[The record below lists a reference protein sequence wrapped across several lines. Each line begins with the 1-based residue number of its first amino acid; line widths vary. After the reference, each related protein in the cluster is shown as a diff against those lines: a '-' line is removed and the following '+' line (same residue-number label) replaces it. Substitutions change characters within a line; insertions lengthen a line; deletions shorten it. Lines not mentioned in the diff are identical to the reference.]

1 MTYVNAAGMIICGN
15 RGGMVTDAEIG
26 ERLKA
31 ARKARK
37 LSREQVA
44 QRIGKSVATIQH
56 NENGTRSITIDT
68 LTDYCKTLRIS
79 TDWLIAGIGQMSSPG
94 TGDPDIAEVINIM
107 SGNKDLKTEV
117 SAFARFRAGST
128 RNAS

>member
-1 MTYVNAAGMIICGN
+1 
-15 RGGMVTDAEIG
+15 MVTDAEIG

-94 TGDPDIAEVINIM
+94 TGDPDVAEVINIM
-107 SGNKDLKTEV
+107 SSDKALKNEIG
-117 SAFARFRAGST
+117 AFARFRAAQSKVAG
-128 RNAS
+128 

>member
-1 MTYVNAAGMIICGN
+1 
-15 RGGMVTDAEIG
+15 MVTDAEIG
-26 ERLKA
+26 ERLKE

-44 QRIGKSVATIQH
+44 QRIGKSVATVQH

-68 LTDYCKTLRIS
+68 LYDYCATLRIS
-79 TDWLIAGIGQMSSPG
+79 TDWLIAGLGPMHAPG
-94 TGDPDIAEVINIM
+94 AGDPDVAEVINIM
-107 SGNKDLKTEV
+107 TSDKALKSEIG
-117 SAFARFRAGST
+117 AYARFRSKQA